1 VQLVARA
8 KILRTNLSSLNSEL
22 STVDLVASVTTL
34 ESEKG
39 EILERLESLKHG
51 KAKKVTK
58 EMREEVEREWKKCVG
73 LARRREKVARACWVF
88 IEDAAGVEG
97 EAKQEL
103 REGFGLDD

>member
-1 VQLVARA
+1 
-8 KILRTNLSSLNSEL
+8 
-22 STVDLVASVTTL
+22 
-34 ESEKG
+34 
-39 EILERLESLKHG
+39 
-51 KAKKVTK
+51 VTK